1 MDKSNFLSP
10 KDNDFFLLSKPL
22 AFSHKRY
29 FLIRIRQIIL
39 RFQTNSPFLSCDSFA
54 KEADYVAFGVTGLK
68 PINKKRLKKAEILFV
83 KTHQLEYLINNFGHL
98 ISAKV
103 ILTGNSDFNLT
114 HPVTLPKSVQ
124 VVFAQNCSVIGDA
137 KYKVLPIGIEN
148 LRGGRSGLKKFHSPI
163 SNHEILNKVYLP
175 PMAPTNPIR
184 FEILSSALINHKYF
198 EVDRI
203 YKNEEDYF
211 NSVKKYKF
219 VFCCEGNGFETHRI
233 WESLYK
239 GSFPVMLESEWSRSL
254 STLNLPILIVK
265 EIGDIND
272 HILQDFLSKN
282 MLFNPRFEEKLWIY
296 YWQNLFKS
304 YL

>member
-10 KDNDFFLLSKPL
+10 KDNSFVLLSKPL

-29 FLIRIRQIIL
+29 FLIRIRQIIH
-39 RFQTNSPFLSCDSFA
+39 RFRTNSPYLSCDSFA
-54 KEADYVAFGVTGLK
+54 KEADYVAFGITGLK
-68 PINKKRLKKAEILFV
+68 QINKKRLKKAKVLFV
-83 KTHQLEYLINNFGHL
+83 KTHQLEYLVNNFGHL
-98 ISAKV
+98 INAKI
-103 ILTGNSDFNLT
+103 ILTGNSDSNFT
-114 HPVTLPKSVQ
+114 HPITLPKSVQ

-137 KYKVLPIGIEN
+137 KYRVLPIGIEN
-148 LRGGRSGLKKFHSPI
+148 LRGGRSGLKRFHSPT
-163 SNHEILNKVYLP
+163 SNHEILDKVYLP

-184 FEILSSALINHKYF
+184 FEILKSALVNNRYF

-203 YKNEEDYF
+203 YKNEENYF

-233 WESLYK
+233 WESLYN
-239 GSFPVMLESEWSRSL
+239 GSFPVMLESEWSKSL

-265 EIGDIND
+265 QISDVND
-272 HILQDFLSKN
+272 SILQDFLLKN
-282 MLFNPRFEEKLWIY
+282 KFFDPGFEEKLWIY
-296 YWQNLFKS
+296 YWRNLFMS

>member
-10 KDNDFFLLSKPL
+10 KDNEFILLSKPL

-39 RFQTNSPFLSCDSFA
+39 RFRTNSPFLSCDSFA
-54 KEADYVAFGVTGLK
+54 KEADYVAFGISGLK
-68 PINKKRLKKAEILFV
+68 RINKKRLMKANILFV
-83 KTHQLEYLINNFGHL
+83 KTHQLDYLINNFGQL
-98 ISAKV
+98 INAKV

-114 HPVTLPKSVQ
+114 YPIKLPRSVQ

-148 LRGGRSGLKKFHSPI
+148 LRGGRSGLKKYHSSI

-175 PMAPTNPIR
+175 PMAPTNQIR
-184 FEILSSALINHKYF
+184 FQILNSALINNRYF

-203 YKNEEDYF
+203 YKSEENYF
-211 NSVKKYKF
+211 NTVKKYKF

-265 EIGDIND
+265 EIADINEY
-272 HILQDFLSKN
+272 ILQDFLARN
-282 MLFNPRFEEKLWIY
+282 INFNPIFEEKLWIS
-296 YWQNLFKS
+296 YWRNLFKS